1 MGKGKLH
8 KFQEIKTF
16 NHVVEPDIKGYLSEN
31 HSLKGNWNSHFF
43 KNQNPIVLE
52 LGCGKGEYSVGLAQ
66 KFPNK
71 NFIGIDIK
79 GARLWRGA
87 KTSSEKELL
96 NVGFLRT
103 RIELIN
109 SFFGENEVDEIW
121 ITFPDPQ
128 MKKRRA
134 KKRLTSINFLMKY
147 QQFLKHN
154 GIVNLKTDSKF
165 LYEYTN
171 AVVDANALTI
181 IKNTSNLY
189 NEEWVDDILSINTHY
204 EKLHIDDGDTINYI
218 SFNLDKNLKLKQ
230 PDFIEDDIIE

>member
-1 MGKGKLH
+1 MGKGKLR

-31 HSLKGNWNSHFF
+31 HSLKGKWNKDFF
-43 KNQNPIVLE
+43 KNENPIILE

-66 KFPNK
+66 KFPDK

-87 KTSSEKELL
+87 KTSSESNLQ
-96 NVGFLRT
+96 NIAFLRT
-103 RIELIN
+103 RIEVIT
-109 SFFGENEVDEIW
+109 SFFGDNEIDEIW

-128 MKKRRA
+128 MKRRRA
-134 KKRLTSINFLMKY
+134 KKRLTSIDFLQKY
-147 QQFLKHN
+147 QQFLKNN
-154 GIVNLKTDSKF
+154 GVINLKTDSTF

-171 AVVDANALTI
+171 AVVDINKLNI
-181 IKNTSNLY
+181 IRNTSNLY
-189 NEEWVDDILSINTHY
+189 AQEWVDDVLSIKTHY

-218 SFNLDKNLKLKQ
+218 SFNLGKEQKLQ
-230 PDFIEDDIIE
+230 NPDFKEDEIDS